1 MYLNYTLEKTVA
13 DNIKQYGEEVSSI
26 LRQNFY
32 ADVKIAVVDV
42 KISAF
47 LSAKIAV
54 DMIYKVESLFK
65 EDAFNLAKFSSN
77 HIELLK

>member
-32 ADVKIAVVDV
+32 VDVKIAVVDV
-42 KISAF
+42 QISAF

-65 EDAFNLAKFSSN
+65 EGAFNLAEFSSN